1 MRSLSVPAIV
11 VGAFL
16 MIASPALASTNSITK
31 VNASVNLYRP
41 FPNGIDPNNPQH
53 ALQQVEGRAAW
64 DPSYAMTIAQQ
75 ADRPDFVLSEYR
87 AEGYAPHASPG
98 STNSGITGGGTVV
111 PVADHNGSQYVKVF
125 LMINIVSQKT
135 VELMVRCGNPR
146 LKPSVS
152 VVVLPWKPFSKG
164 TVIRFNRKL
173 SKPVSITCPSGQK
186 VSGVLTTTVS
196 GFTRATTWGK
206 VQGSLDLKLREK
218 VSLHVKSWVTL
229 KCGPAPPPTPTAH
242 LLLGKTAYLNGTQ
255 VTLNG
260 GEFGFSQSVNG
271 SATSSTTNA
280 ASGQSRDLG
289 TFNAGAVVQE
299 CETSTGG
306 YTPDQTCIT
315 HTAVAG
321 ETYTFPFV
329 NRKTV
334 TAPPPTP
341 TAHLLLGKT
350 AYLNGT
356 QVTLNGGEFGFSQ
369 SVNGSATSS
378 TTNAASGQS
387 RDLGTFNA
395 GAVVQ
400 ECETSTG
407 GYTPDQTCI
416 THTAVAGETYTFPFV
431 NRKTVTAP
439 PPVIVV
445 SATATATASAS
456 CSDGTTASASATAS
470 AEATTY
476 AEAYAAAYALALASA
491 EASVSC
497 SVASPP
503 SPPTPTMLINNCYQP
518 EEDAVGQQYANLYC
532 DVYSPSGD
540 TITVVFSTSYGHFT
554 CLASTTFTSAGY
566 NRVYAPCNY
575 VAPTE
580 IPPGGNDTYTVTVT
594 DVTNSAVLAVSA
606 TTPFPIHDPD
616 VHP

>member
-1 MRSLSVPAIV
+1 MRVMRSLSVPAIV

-334 TAPPPTP
+334 TAPPP
-341 TAHLLLGKT
+341 
-350 AYLNGT
+350 
-356 QVTLNGGEFGFSQ
+356 
-369 SVNGSATSS
+369 
-378 TTNAASGQS
+378 
-387 RDLGTFNA
+387 
-395 GAVVQ
+395 
-400 ECETSTG
+400 
-407 GYTPDQTCI
+407 
-416 THTAVAGETYTFPFV
+416 
-431 NRKTVTAP
+431 
-439 PPVIVV
+439 VIVV